1 MPGAPRDPRAYEF
14 YLRGNELARSYE
26 HLVDAR
32 NLYQRCLEIDP
43 SFAPAWAQLA
53 RCHRVIG
60 KYIEN
65 SPDSEDRADA
75 ALRRALELNPR
86 LSLAHKFYAQLEAD
100 TGKAPQAL
108 VRLLTEASRHGNDP
122 ELFAGLVHACRY
134 CGLNQQSIAAHE
146 EARRLD
152 PNVPTSLEQTILMT
166 GDIERLL
173 SLEPP
178 VLAGSGDQGIRVIG
192 LGLAGRR
199 DAARQALL
207 EMRGTSHLPLFQ
219 AWTDYLMAWLDGHGA
234 DMIINISAFDR
245 VKIMDDPEAI
255 FQEGWLLCDAGE
267 HARGLDYLRRAVAKG
282 YYVAPTLSAAPAF
295 DGLRGN
301 LAFQAVLAEARAGRE
316 QALAAF
322 HETGGEELLG
332 R

>member
-1 MPGAPRDPRAYEF
+1 MPRAPSDPRAYEF
-14 YLRGNELARSYE
+14 YLRGNELARRYE
-26 HLVDAR
+26 HLGQAR

-43 SFAPAWAQLA
+43 GFAPAWAQLA

-60 KYIEN
+60 KYIEDT
-65 SPDSEDRADA
+65 PDSEDRAEA

-100 TGKAPQAL
+100 TGKTREAL
-108 VRLLTEASRHGNDP
+108 VRLLAEANRHGNDP
-122 ELFAGLVHACRY
+122 ELFAGLVHVCRY
-134 CGLNQQSIAAHE
+134 CGLNDQSIAAHG

-152 PNVPTSLEQTILMT
+152 PNVPTSFEQSILMT

-173 SLEPP
+173 AVEPP

-199 DAARQALL
+199 DEARRALVA
-207 EMRGTSHLPLFQ
+207 MRGTSHLPLFQ
-219 AWTDYLMAWLDGHGA
+219 AWTDYLMAWLDGHGG
-234 DMIINISAFDR
+234 DMIINMAAFSN

-267 HARGLDYLRRAVAKG
+267 HERGLDYLRRAVAKG
-282 YYVAPTLSAAPAF
+282 YSVAQTLSDAPAF
-295 DGLRGN
+295 DGLRSD

-322 HETGGEELLG
+322 HETGGERLLG